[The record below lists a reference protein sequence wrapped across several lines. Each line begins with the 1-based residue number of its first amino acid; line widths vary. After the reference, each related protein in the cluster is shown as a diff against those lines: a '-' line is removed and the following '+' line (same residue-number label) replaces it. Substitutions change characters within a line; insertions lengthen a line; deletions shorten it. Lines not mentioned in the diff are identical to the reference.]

1 MKGGEMPAAS
11 SPDSEIEQVSETT
24 FDHHDVG
31 LLGEQPEC
39 VYRALRDRGVVRSTQ
54 HGGFWVLTRYEDVY
68 RAAQDWATFSSA
80 QGMTLPRVSLDAM
93 PFVPIDTDP
102 PNQTMYRHLLQPFFS
117 PPSVAR
123 LEPTVRSFVR
133 GQVESLV
140 KRGHGDLVKE
150 LAEPVP
156 MLVIFELLGVP
167 DEDRIDLAKWAHMM
181 AHPGDDQD
189 VALEGATEVLVYM
202 AQFLEQ
208 RKVDPGE
215 GLVGR
220 LITAEFE
227 GRRLTDDEIL
237 SFLFLLPGAG
247 FDTTASALGDIF
259 LYFGRH
265 PERWSE
271 LRDNPDLLPSAV
283 EELLRRESPVV
294 ATARTVTH
302 DCQFAGQDMTAGE
315 KVLLVLAASNLDD
328 SEFSR
333 PEVCDFARQAN
344 RHLAFGV
351 GVHRCLGSHLARM
364 EIRVVLDEMLRRFES
379 YELAF
384 DAPVITVGHIRGVRE
399 LPAKLTAAATE
410 GKEGGTA

>member
-1 MKGGEMPAAS
+1 MKLGGTFPRE
-11 SPDSEIEQVSETT
+11 SPPDEPGVIPETD
-24 FDHHDVG
+24 FDHHDVS
-31 LLGEQPEC
+31 LVGEQREQ
-39 VYRALRDRGVVRSTQ
+39 VYRLLRKLGVARSTK

-68 RAAQDWATFSSA
+68 RAAQDWGTFSSA

-102 PNQTMYRHLLQPFFS
+102 PSQTMYRHLLQPFFS

-123 LEPTVRSFVR
+123 LEPTVRDFVQN
-133 GQVESLV
+133 QVRALV
-140 KRGHGDLVKE
+140 ERGHGDLVKE

-167 DEDRIDLAKWAHMM
+167 HADRDDLAKWAHMM

-189 VALEGATEVLVYM
+189 IALEGATEVLVYM

-208 RKVDPGE
+208 HKENPGE

-247 FDTTASALGDIF
+247 YDTTASGLGDMF

-265 PERWSE
+265 PERWAE
-271 LRDNPDLLPSAV
+271 LRGQPELIPSAV

-294 ATARTVTH
+294 ATARTVTR
-302 DCQFAGQDMTAGE
+302 DCEFAGQQMAAGE
-315 KVLLVLAASNLDD
+315 KVLLVLAAANLDEA
-328 SEFSR
+328 EFSE
-333 PEVCDFARQAN
+333 PEECDFSRQAN
-344 RHLAFGV
+344 RHFALGT

-364 EIRVVLDEMLRRFES
+364 EIRVVIEEMLRAVDS
-379 YELAF
+379 YRLEV
-384 DAPVITVGHIRGVRE
+384 DHPVITVGHIRGVQE
-399 LPAKLTAAATE
+399 LPALVTPVQRK
-410 GKEGGTA
+410 GS

>member
-1 MKGGEMPAAS
+1 MNDGDVSPARLSGGPGRITDTE
-11 SPDSEIEQVSETT
+11 
-24 FDHHDVG
+24 FDHHDVN
-31 LLGEQPEC
+31 LLGERPER
-39 VYRALRDRGVVRSTQ
+39 VYHGLRKVGVARSTR

-123 LEPTVRSFVR
+123 LESTVRGFVQGR
-133 GQVESLV
+133 VRALVE
-140 KRGHGDLVKE
+140 RGHGDVVKE

-156 MLVIFELLGVP
+156 MLVIFELLEVP
-167 DEDRIDLAKWAHMM
+167 DSDRENMATWAHMM

-202 AQFLEQ
+202 AQFLEEHK
-208 RKVDPGE
+208 RDPGE

-220 LITAEFE
+220 LVTAESE

-247 FDTTASALGDIF
+247 YDTTASGLGDIF

-265 PERWSE
+265 PDRWAE
-271 LRDNPDLLPSAV
+271 LRDHPELIPSAV

-294 ATARTVTH
+294 ATARTVTR
-302 DCQFAGQDMTAGE
+302 DCHFAGHDMAAGD
-315 KVLLVLAASNLDD
+315 KVLLVLAAANLDEA
-328 SEFSR
+328 EFSDA
-333 PEVCDFARQAN
+333 EQCDFARQAN
-344 RHLAFGV
+344 RHFAFGT

-364 EIRVVLDEMLRRFES
+364 EIRVVLEEMLRQVES
-379 YELAF
+379 YQLAI
-384 DAPVITVGHIRGVRE
+384 DAPTVTVGHIRGIRE
-399 LPAKLTAAATE
+399 LPVVVTPRTTA
-410 GKEGGTA
+410 GKDR